1 MKIVKITDALKD
13 MKRVELAKAIRNGKI
28 IIYPTDTLYGI
39 GCNADNILSVQKI
52 LRAKGR
58 GEDKPLSIIAPS
70 KEWIANNT
78 STLSINLKFVNSL
91 LPGPY
96 TVIMKAKTNVKIPYV
111 VSKEGKM
118 GIRIPKNEFC
128 DFIRSQ
134 GFPFITTSVNISE
147 TEPANKIKEV
157 PSSITS
163 IADYAIDAGE
173 IHGHSSRIYDISGKN
188 LEIIRW

>member
-1 MKIVKITDALKD
+1 MKIIKISDALKD

-39 GCNADNILSVQKI
+39 GCNADNIESVRKI
-52 LRAKGR
+52 IKAKGR
-58 GEDKPLSIIAPS
+58 GEGKPLSIIAPS
-70 KEWIANNT
+70 KEWIAKTT

-96 TVIMKAKTNVKIPYV
+96 TVIMKAKANVKIPYV
-111 VSKEGKM
+111 VSKQGKM
-118 GIRIPKNEFC
+118 GIRIPKNKFC

-134 GFPFITTSVNISE
+134 GFPFITTSVNLSD
-147 TEPANKIKEV
+147 TEPVNKIKEV
-157 PSSITS
+157 PSKITNV
-163 IADYAIDAGE
+163 ADYAIDAGE